1 MTWSPGFRLV
11 TPAPTSSTTPAP
23 SWPRIEGNRPSG
35 SAPDRVKASVWQ
47 MPVARISTS
56 TSPAL
61 GPSRSSSTISSG
73 FLASKATAARVF
85 MSRPPGGFRA
95 PCHRHRPSPM
105 LNSKG
110 RAVTE
115 NNWLE
120 GRHALI
126 TGGGTGIG
134 AAAAAHLH
142 AAGAK
147 ITVTGRR
154 REPLDAIA
162 SMVSGTAVQAD
173 VTDRDQIARAFDEA
187 RAANG
192 PIEMLIVNAG
202 IAESAPFHKMTR
214 DSWDRI
220 IAVNLTAAFECAQAA
235 LPDLLASE
243 NGRLVFVASVASL
256 RGVPYAAHY
265 AASKHGLLGL
275 MRSLAAEY
283 AKSNLTVNAVCPGYV
298 DTPMTNQSIARVS
311 QITGRSEDQA
321 RAAIT
326 NMNASGRL
334 GDPDGIGTMIL
345 TLCLPQSRDVNG
357 AAVTIDGG
365 TSA

>member
-1 MTWSPGFRLV
+1 
-11 TPAPTSSTTPAP
+11 
-23 SWPRIEGNRPSG
+23 
-35 SAPDRVKASVWQ
+35 
-47 MPVARISTS
+47 MP
-56 TSPAL
+56 
-61 GPSRSSSTISSG
+61 
-73 FLASKATAARVF
+73 
-85 MSRPPGGFRA
+85 
-95 PCHRHRPSPM
+95 
-105 LNSKG
+105 
-110 RAVTE
+110 
-115 NNWLE
+115 NWLE

-134 AAAAAHLH
+134 ASAATHLH

-154 REPLDAIA
+154 PEPLETIGKI
-162 SMVSGTAVQAD
+162 VNGTAVQCD
-173 VTDRDQIARAFDEA
+173 VTDREQIVRAFDEA

-202 IAESAPFHKMTR
+202 IAESAPFHKMSR
-214 DSWDRI
+214 ESWDRI
-220 IAVNLTAAFECAQAA
+220 IATNLTAAFDCAQAA
-235 LPDLLASE
+235 LPDLLKSDS
-243 NGRLVFVASVASL
+243 GRLIFVASVASL

-283 AKSNLTVNAVCPGYV
+283 AKTNLTVNAICPGYV
-298 DTPMTNQSIARVS
+298 DTPMTDQSVARVS
-311 QITGRSEDQA
+311 EITGRSEGDA
-321 RAAIT
+321 RSAIT

-334 GDPDGIGTMIL
+334 VDPDGIGTMIM
-345 TLCLPQSRDVNG
+345 TLCLAQSRDING

>member
-1 MTWSPGFRLV
+1 
-11 TPAPTSSTTPAP
+11 
-23 SWPRIEGNRPSG
+23 
-35 SAPDRVKASVWQ
+35 
-47 MPVARISTS
+47 MP
-56 TSPAL
+56 
-61 GPSRSSSTISSG
+61 
-73 FLASKATAARVF
+73 
-85 MSRPPGGFRA
+85 
-95 PCHRHRPSPM
+95 
-105 LNSKG
+105 
-110 RAVTE
+110 
-115 NNWLE
+115 NWLE

-134 AAAAAHLH
+134 ASAATHLN

-147 ITVTGRR
+147 VTVTGRR
-154 REPLDAIA
+154 AEPLEFIRKI
-162 SMVSGTAVQAD
+162 VNGTAVQAD

-202 IAESAPFHKMTR
+202 IAESAPFHKMSR
-214 DSWDRI
+214 ESWDRI
-220 IAVNLTAAFECAQAA
+220 IAVNLTAAFDCAQAA

-283 AKSNLTVNAVCPGYV
+283 AKTNLTVNAVCPGYV
-298 DTPMTNQSIARVS
+298 DTPMTTESIARVS
-311 QITGRSEDQA
+311 KITGRSEDDA
-321 RAAIT
+321 RSAIT

-334 GDPDGIGTMIL
+334 VHPDGIGTMIM
-345 TLCLPQSRDVNG
+345 TICLPQSRDVNG
-357 AAVTIDGG
+357 AAITIDGG

>member
-1 MTWSPGFRLV
+1 MG
-11 TPAPTSSTTPAP
+11 
-23 SWPRIEGNRPSG
+23 
-35 SAPDRVKASVWQ
+35 
-47 MPVARISTS
+47 
-56 TSPAL
+56 
-61 GPSRSSSTISSG
+61 
-73 FLASKATAARVF
+73 
-85 MSRPPGGFRA
+85 
-95 PCHRHRPSPM
+95 
-105 LNSKG
+105 
-110 RAVTE
+110 E

-120 GRHALI
+120 GRHAFI

-134 AAAAAHLH
+134 AAAATHLH
-142 AAGAK
+142 AAGAR
-147 ITVTGRR
+147 ITVSGRR
-154 REPLDAIA
+154 LDPLEKIAAI
-162 SMVSGTAVQAD
+162 VSGTAVQCD
-173 VTDRDQIARAFDEA
+173 VTDSAQIASAFGEA

-192 PIEMLIVNAG
+192 PIDLLIVNAG

-220 IAVNLTAAFECAQAA
+220 VATNLTAAFECSRLAIG
-235 LPDLLASE
+235 DLLKSD

-283 AKSNLTVNAVCPGYV
+283 AKTSLTVNAVCPGYV
-298 DTPMTNQSIARVS
+298 DTPMTDQSIARVS
-311 QITGRSEDQA
+311 EITGRDEGTA
-321 RAAIT
+321 RSAIT

-334 GDPDGIGTMIL
+334 VHPDGIATMIL
-345 TLCLPQSRDVNG
+345 TLCLPQSRDING

>member
-1 MTWSPGFRLV
+1 MQG
-11 TPAPTSSTTPAP
+11 
-23 SWPRIEGNRPSG
+23 
-35 SAPDRVKASVWQ
+35 
-47 MPVARISTS
+47 
-56 TSPAL
+56 
-61 GPSRSSSTISSG
+61 
-73 FLASKATAARVF
+73 
-85 MSRPPGGFRA
+85 
-95 PCHRHRPSPM
+95 
-105 LNSKG
+105 
-110 RAVTE
+110 
-115 NNWLE
+115 NWLE

-134 AAAAAHLH
+134 AAAATHLH

-147 ITVTGRR
+147 VSVSGRR
-154 REPLDAIA
+154 LEPLQQVAERVA
-162 SMVSGTAVQAD
+162 GTAVQCD
-173 VTDRDQIARAFDEA
+173 VTQPNQIARAFDEA

-192 PIEMLIVNAG
+192 PIEMLVVNAG

-220 IAVNLTAAFECAQAA
+220 IATNLTAAFECTQAA
-235 LPDLLASE
+235 IKDLLASE

-283 AKSNLTVNAVCPGYV
+283 AKTKLTVNAVCPGYV
-298 DTPMTNQSIARVS
+298 DTPMTDLSVARVS
-311 QITGRSEDQA
+311 EITGRSEEQA
-321 RAAIT
+321 RGAIT

-334 GDPDGIGTMIL
+334 VHPDGIATMIL
-345 TLCLPQSRDVNG
+345 TLCLPQSRDTNG

>member
-1 MTWSPGFRLV
+1 M
-11 TPAPTSSTTPAP
+11 A
-23 SWPRIEGNRPSG
+23 
-35 SAPDRVKASVWQ
+35 
-47 MPVARISTS
+47 
-56 TSPAL
+56 
-61 GPSRSSSTISSG
+61 
-73 FLASKATAARVF
+73 
-85 MSRPPGGFRA
+85 
-95 PCHRHRPSPM
+95 
-105 LNSKG
+105 
-110 RAVTE
+110 E
-115 NNWLE
+115 NNWLQ

-134 AAAAAHLH
+134 AAAATHLH

-147 ITVTGRR
+147 ISVTGRR
-154 REPLDAIA
+154 REPLDRIA
-162 SMVSGTAVQAD
+162 SIVSGTAVQCD
-173 VTDRDQIARAFDEA
+173 VTDRAQIDRAFDEA
-187 RAANG
+187 RAASG

-214 DSWDRI
+214 ESWDRI
-220 IAVNLTAAFECAQAA
+220 IATNLTAAFDCAQAA
-235 LPDLLASE
+235 LPDLMWST

-298 DTPMTNQSIARVS
+298 DTPMTDQSVSRVS
-311 QITGRSEDQA
+311 EITGRSEGDA
-321 RAAIT
+321 RSAIT

-334 GDPDGIGTMIL
+334 VHPDGIGTMIL
-345 TLCLPQSRDVNG
+345 TLCLPQSQDVNG

>member
-1 MTWSPGFRLV
+1 
-11 TPAPTSSTTPAP
+11 
-23 SWPRIEGNRPSG
+23 
-35 SAPDRVKASVWQ
+35 
-47 MPVARISTS
+47 MP
-56 TSPAL
+56 
-61 GPSRSSSTISSG
+61 
-73 FLASKATAARVF
+73 
-85 MSRPPGGFRA
+85 
-95 PCHRHRPSPM
+95 
-105 LNSKG
+105 
-110 RAVTE
+110 
-115 NNWLE
+115 NWLE

-134 AAAAAHLH
+134 ASAATHLH

-154 REPLDAIA
+154 PEPLE
-162 SMVSGTAVQAD
+162 AVRKIVDGAVAQCD
-173 VTDRDQIARAFDEA
+173 VTDRAQISRAFDEA

-220 IAVNLTAAFECAQAA
+220 IATNLTAAFDCAQAA
-235 LPDLLASE
+235 LPDLLNSA
-243 NGRLVFVASVASL
+243 NGRLIFVASVASL

-283 AKSNLTVNAVCPGYV
+283 AKTNLTVNAVCPGYV
-298 DTPMTNQSIARVS
+298 DTPMTDQSVARVS
-311 QITGRSEDQA
+311 EITGRSEGDA
-321 RAAIT
+321 RSVIT

-334 GDPDGIGTMIL
+334 VHPDGIGTMIM
-345 TLCLPQSRDVNG
+345 TLCLPQSRDING

>member
-1 MTWSPGFRLV
+1 M
-11 TPAPTSSTTPAP
+11 A
-23 SWPRIEGNRPSG
+23 
-35 SAPDRVKASVWQ
+35 
-47 MPVARISTS
+47 
-56 TSPAL
+56 
-61 GPSRSSSTISSG
+61 
-73 FLASKATAARVF
+73 
-85 MSRPPGGFRA
+85 
-95 PCHRHRPSPM
+95 
-105 LNSKG
+105 
-110 RAVTE
+110 E

-147 ITVTGRR
+147 VSLLGRR
-154 REPLDAIA
+154 LEPLQQAA
-162 SMVSGTAVQAD
+162 ERLGGYAVSCD
-173 VTDRDQIARAFDEA
+173 VTQPDQIRKAYDEA
-187 RAANG
+187 RTMNG

-214 DSWDRI
+214 EGWDRI
-220 IAVNLTAAFECAQAA
+220 IATNLTAAFDCTQAA
-235 LPDLLASE
+235 LPDLMASE
-243 NGRLVFVASVASL
+243 NGRLVYVASVASL

-283 AKSNLTVNAVCPGYV
+283 AKTNLTVNAVCPGYV
-298 DTPMTNQSIARVS
+298 DTPMTDQSIARVS
-311 QITGRSEDQA
+311 QITGRSEQDS
-321 RAAIT
+321 RSAIT

-334 GDPDGIGTMIL
+334 VDPDGIATMIL
-345 TLCLPQSRDVNG
+345 TLCLPQSRDING

>member
-1 MTWSPGFRLV
+1 M
-11 TPAPTSSTTPAP
+11 
-23 SWPRIEGNRPSG
+23 
-35 SAPDRVKASVWQ
+35 D
-47 MPVARISTS
+47 
-56 TSPAL
+56 
-61 GPSRSSSTISSG
+61 
-73 FLASKATAARVF
+73 
-85 MSRPPGGFRA
+85 
-95 PCHRHRPSPM
+95 
-105 LNSKG
+105 
-110 RAVTE
+110 
-115 NNWLE
+115 WLQ

-134 AAAAAHLH
+134 AATATHLN

-147 ITVTGRR
+147 VTVAGRR
-154 REPLDAIA
+154 KEPLEAIRKI
-162 SMVSGTAVQAD
+162 VNGTAVQCD

-192 PIEMLIVNAG
+192 PIEMLVVNAG

-214 DSWDRI
+214 ESWDRI
-220 IAVNLTAAFECAQAA
+220 MSVNLTGAFECAQAA
-235 LPDLLASE
+235 LPDLLKSE

-275 MRSLAAEY
+275 TRSLAAEY
-283 AKSNLTVNAVCPGYV
+283 AKTNLTVNAVCPGYV
-298 DTPMTNQSIARVS
+298 DTPMTDQSITRVS
-311 QITGRSEDQA
+311 QITGRSEDDS
-321 RAAIT
+321 RSAIT

-334 GDPDGIGTMIL
+334 VDPDGIATMIL
-345 TLCLPQSRDVNG
+345 TLCLPQSRDING

>member
-1 MTWSPGFRLV
+1 M
-11 TPAPTSSTTPAP
+11 A
-23 SWPRIEGNRPSG
+23 
-35 SAPDRVKASVWQ
+35 
-47 MPVARISTS
+47 
-56 TSPAL
+56 
-61 GPSRSSSTISSG
+61 GP
-73 FLASKATAARVF
+73 
-85 MSRPPGGFRA
+85 
-95 PCHRHRPSPM
+95 
-105 LNSKG
+105 
-110 RAVTE
+110 
-115 NNWLE
+115 NWLE
-120 GRHALI
+120 QRHALI

-134 AAAAAHLH
+134 AAAATHLN
-142 AAGAK
+142 AGGAK
-147 ITVTGRR
+147 VTVLGRR
-154 REPLDAIA
+154 AEPLEFIRQ
-162 SMVSGTAVQAD
+162 VVQGTAVQCD
-173 VTDRDQIARAFDEA
+173 VTDRAQIDRAFAQA
-187 RAANG
+187 REANG

-220 IAVNLTAAFECAQAA
+220 IAVNLTAAFDCAQAA

-298 DTPMTNQSIARVS
+298 DTPMTDLSVARVS
-311 QITGRSEDQA
+311 EITGRSAEQA
-321 RAAIT
+321 RGAIT

-334 GDPDGIGTMIL
+334 VHPDGIGTMIL
-345 TLCLPQSRDVNG
+345 TLCLPQSRDING

>member
-1 MTWSPGFRLV
+1 M
-11 TPAPTSSTTPAP
+11 
-23 SWPRIEGNRPSG
+23 
-35 SAPDRVKASVWQ
+35 PD
-47 MPVARISTS
+47 
-56 TSPAL
+56 
-61 GPSRSSSTISSG
+61 
-73 FLASKATAARVF
+73 
-85 MSRPPGGFRA
+85 
-95 PCHRHRPSPM
+95 
-105 LNSKG
+105 
-110 RAVTE
+110 
-115 NNWLE
+115 WLE

-134 AAAAAHLH
+134 AACATHLH

-147 ITVTGRR
+147 VSLLGRR
-154 REPLDAIA
+154 VEPLREVAGRVD
-162 SMVSGTAVQAD
+162 GTAIQCD
-173 VTDRDQIARAFDEA
+173 VTDRQNIAGAFDEA

-220 IAVNLTAAFECAQAA
+220 IAVNLTGAFETAQAA
-235 LPDLLASE
+235 IGDLLDSE
-243 NGRLVFVASVASL
+243 NGRLVFIASVASL

-283 AKSNLTVNAVCPGYV
+283 AKTKLTVNAVCPGYV
-298 DTPMTNQSIARVS
+298 DTPMTDQSVARVS
-311 QITGRSEDQA
+311 QFTGRGEEFA
-321 RAAIT
+321 RNAIT

-334 GDPDGIGTMIL
+334 VHPDGIATMVT
-345 TLCLPQSRDVNG
+345 TLCLPQSQDISG
-357 AAVTIDGG
+357 AAITIDGA